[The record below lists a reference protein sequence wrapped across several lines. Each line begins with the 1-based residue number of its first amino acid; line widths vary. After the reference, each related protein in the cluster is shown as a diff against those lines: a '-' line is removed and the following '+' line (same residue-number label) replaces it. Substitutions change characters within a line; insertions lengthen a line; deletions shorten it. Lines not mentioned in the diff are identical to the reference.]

1 MAIIQWRPFRDI
13 THWETLPTI
22 DTLQAEMNRLFHQLS
37 PSGNGDSEFMAFMPS
52 AELEDTPE
60 AIHLKL
66 EIPGLEAKDL
76 DIQVTEQ
83 SVSISG
89 ERKSETKTEDKGA
102 VRSEFRYGKFER
114 IIPLPVH
121 VKTDAAQA
129 EYKNGILT
137 LNLPKSAEEKK
148 KVVKV
153 EVN

>member
-1 MAIIQWRPFRDI
+1 
-13 THWETLPTI
+13 
-22 DTLQAEMNRLFHQLS
+22 MNRLFQQLS

-52 AELEDTPE
+52 AELEDTPK

-89 ERKSETKTEDKGA
+89 ERKSETKTEEKGA

-137 LNLPKSAEEKK
+137 LDLPKSEEDKK
-148 KVVKV
+148 KGFFRAFGENGRSSVGVARSKK
-153 EVN
+153 NS

>member
-13 THWETLPTI
+13 TRWESLPTI
-22 DTLQAEMNRLFHQLS
+22 ETLQEEMNRLFHQLA
-37 PSGNGDSEFMAFMPS
+37 PNGDGDSDLMAFMPS
-52 AELEDTPE
+52 AELEDTPD
-60 AIHLKL
+60 AVHLKL

-76 DIQVTEQ
+76 DIQVSEH
-83 SVSISG
+83 SVAISG
-89 ERKSETKTEDKGA
+89 ERKSETKTEEKGA

-114 IIPLPVH
+114 IIPLPVQ

-137 LNLPKSAEEKK
+137 LNLPKVAQEQK

-153 EVN
+153 EVK

>member
-13 THWETLPTI
+13 THWESLPTI
-22 DTLQAEMNRLFHQLS
+22 ETLQEEMNRLFHQLS
-37 PSGNGDSEFMAFMPS
+37 PSGNKDSELMAFMPS
-52 AELEDTPE
+52 AELEDTPD
-60 AIHLKL
+60 AVHLKL

-76 DIQVTEQ
+76 DIQVSEH

-89 ERKSETKTEDKGA
+89 ERRSETKTEEKGA

-114 IIPLPVH
+114 IIPLPVQ

-137 LNLPKSAEEKK
+137 LNLPKSEQENK

-153 EVN
+153 EVK